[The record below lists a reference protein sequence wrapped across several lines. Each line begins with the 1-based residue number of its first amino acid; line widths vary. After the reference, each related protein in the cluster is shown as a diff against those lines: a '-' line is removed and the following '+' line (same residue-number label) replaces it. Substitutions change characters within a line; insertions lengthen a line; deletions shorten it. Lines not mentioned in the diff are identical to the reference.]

1 MLLRSSNS
9 KASRTMAPR
18 LMSALLTSPAE
29 REVSRTIRSTT
40 ILFVRCCCE
49 TGWAKYTVCPF
60 RLPIGCVFDFTSNS
74 IILLIVYGY
83 HLCNVI
89 LFYLLLTAFNTHVR
103 VMMNTLIWVLPVTLV
118 WVSSSNLYMD

>member
-40 ILFVRCCCE
+40 ILFVRCCCD
-49 TGWAKYTVCPF
+49 TGWAKYTVCPL

-83 HLCNVI
+83 QLFNVVFSYF
-89 LFYLLLTAFNTHVR
+89 LPSPFNTHIR
-103 VMMNTLIWVLPVTLV
+103 IMMNTLIRVLVVTLV
-118 WVSSSNLYMD
+118 WVTGHNVF